1 MTMVDGHAQ
10 ERITVSTVAFRDLP
24 AGPAELR
31 DELPL
36 VATVLRVVPGPQGRG
51 EFWCARLERPVK
63 YRIGDVFDTRRCQPE
78 SLGNDSAGP
87 FLWIQII
94 VMSAH
99 HPGQRIQPGITGMQ
113 VDVAY
118 VVDLTLGQDSAL
130 DPAKVDYAGIAI
142 VDDQPGLL
150 AVRAGLIDRV
160 QSLVSALKELS
171 GQGLDNHV
179 PQPLGPNLVQGE
191 TVYAITSA
199 DLRYYDGSDDTGQG
213 WRSTTDPDE
222 LLYWIADDLARH
234 AAWGWT
240 QRTPSAARMDQH
252 QLRDL
257 LWIPQ
262 WLLLMT
268 ALDPSWGQ
276 RTRLRVLG

>member
-1 MTMVDGHAQ
+1 MADGHAQ
-10 ERITVSTVAFRDLP
+10 ERITVSSLAFRDLP

-36 VATVLRVVPGPQGRG
+36 VATVLRVIPGPQGRG

-63 YRIGDVFDTRRCQPE
+63 YRIGDAFDTTRCQPE
-78 SLGNDSAGP
+78 FLGHDSAGQ

-99 HPGQRIQPGITGMQ
+99 HPGQRIQPGITTGMQ

-171 GQGLDNHV
+171 GQDLADHV
-179 PQPLGPNLVQGE
+179 PQPLGPNAVQGDKL
-191 TVYAITSA
+191 YAITSA
-199 DLRYYDGSDDTGQG
+199 HLRYYDGSHDTGQG

-222 LLYWIADDLARH
+222 LLYWIADDLARD
-234 AAWGWT
+234 AAWEWT
-240 QRTPSAARMDQH
+240 QRTPSAVRMDQH

-262 WLLLMT
+262 WLLLLT
-268 ALDPSWGQ
+268 ALDPRWAQ
-276 RTRLRVLG
+276 RTRRSVLG

>member
-1 MTMVDGHAQ
+1 MADARAQ
-10 ERITVSTVAFRDLP
+10 ERITVSSLAFRDLP
-24 AGPAELR
+24 TGPAELR

-36 VATVLRVVPGPQGRG
+36 VATVLRVIPGPQGRG
-51 EFWCARLERPVK
+51 EFWCVRLERPVK
-63 YRIGDVFDTRRCQPE
+63 YRIGDAFDTTRCQSE
-78 SLGNDSAGP
+78 FLGNDSAGQ

-94 VMSAH
+94 VVSAH

-130 DPAKVDYAGIAI
+130 DPVKVDYAGIAI

-150 AVRAGLIDRV
+150 AVRAGLIDRL

-171 GQGLDNHV
+171 GQDLDDHV
-179 PQPLGPNLVQGE
+179 PQPVGPDAVQCDK
-191 TVYAITSA
+191 VYAITSA

-240 QRTPSAARMDQH
+240 QRTPSAARQDQH
-252 QLRDL
+252 LLRDL

-262 WLLLMT
+262 WLLLLT
-268 ALDPSWGQ
+268 ALDPRWAE
-276 RTRLRVLG
+276 RTRRRVLG

>member
-1 MTMVDGHAQ
+1 MADGHAQ
-10 ERITVSTVAFRDLP
+10 ERITVSAFAFRDLL

-36 VATVLRVVPGPQGRG
+36 VATVLRVIPGPQGRG

-63 YRIGDVFDTRRCQPE
+63 YRIGDAFDTARCQPE
-78 SLGNDSAGP
+78 SLGHDSGGP

-160 QSLVSALKELS
+160 QSLVSALQELS
-171 GQGLDNHV
+171 GQALDNHV

-191 TVYAITSA
+191 KVYAVTSA

-222 LLYWIADDLARH
+222 LLYWIADGLARH

-240 QRTPSAARMDQH
+240 QRTPSAARMDQ
-252 QLRDL
+252 QMLRDL
-257 LWIPQ
+257 LWIPH

>member
-1 MTMVDGHAQ
+1 MVDGHAQ

-160 QSLVSALKELS
+160 QSLVSALNELS

-240 QRTPSAARMDQH
+240 RRTPSAARMDQH